1 MRHIL
6 KNVPLA
12 AEEKTCTDTLLL
24 EMLLSAM
31 SIFGVLYYDF
41 INLVNLVNLELTLF
55 ITFPAISCEGKIS
68 NGR

>member
-1 MRHIL
+1 MRLIL

-31 SIFGVLYYDF
+31 SIFGVLYYYF
-41 INLVNLVNLELTLF
+41 INCHSSPTARAKH
-55 ITFPAISCEGKIS
+55 FPIL
-68 NGR
+68 N

>member
-24 EMLLSAM
+24 EMLLNDM
-31 SIFGVLYYDF
+31 SIFGVLYYDQQGF
-41 INLVNLVNLELTLF
+41 
-55 ITFPAISCEGKIS
+55 AKAKA
-68 NGR
+68 

>member
-1 MRHIL
+1 MRLIL

-41 INLVNLVNLELTLF
+41 INGHAS
-55 ITFPAISCEGKIS
+55 PAARAKQFSIL
-68 NGR
+68 N